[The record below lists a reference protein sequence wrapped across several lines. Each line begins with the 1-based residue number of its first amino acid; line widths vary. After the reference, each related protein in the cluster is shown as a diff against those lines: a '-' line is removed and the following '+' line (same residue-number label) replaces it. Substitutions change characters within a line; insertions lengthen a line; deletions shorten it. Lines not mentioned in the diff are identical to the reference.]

1 MADDPHPHFHLGP
14 MARLRNYF
22 LTGLVIAA
30 PLFLT
35 VYIVRTFITWID
47 GWVAPLIPAAYR
59 PDTYIHYSIPG
70 FGLVVALVFITLL
83 GFLTANFVGRRLVV
97 LGESLLARMPI
108 VRNIYSGLKQIFETA
123 VSPTT
128 RAFQTV
134 GLIEF
139 PSKGLW
145 SVVFLTGDTRGEV
158 ATKIPNADGDIINVF
173 VPTTP
178 TPISGFLVFVKRS
191 DVIIL
196 DMSVEEAAKLVIS
209 AGLVSPEMPA
219 AQIAAK
225 PMSLSEAAERMR
237 EAERSAGAEQPDRR
251 VTAE

>member
-1 MADDPHPHFHLGP
+1 
-14 MARLRNYF
+14 MARLRTYF

-47 GWVAPLIPAAYR
+47 SWVTPYIPAAYT
-59 PDTYIHYSIPG
+59 PDTYIPYSVPG

-83 GFLTANFVGRRLVV
+83 GFMAANFVGRRLVT
-97 LGESLLARMPI
+97 LGESLLSRMPVI
-108 VRNIYSGLKQIFETA
+108 RNIYSGLKQIFQTA
-123 VSPTT
+123 VSPTGA
-128 RAFQTV
+128 RPFQTV

-145 SVVFLTGDTRGEV
+145 SIVFVTGETRGEV
-158 ATKIPNADGDIINVF
+158 AEKIPGAAGDIINVF

-178 TPISGFLVFVKRS
+178 TPISGFLIFVKRS

-196 DMSVEEAAKLVIS
+196 DMTVEEAAKLVIS
-209 AGLVSPEMPA
+209 AGLVSPDATARPA
-219 AQIAAK
+219 SLTDAAR
-225 PMSLSEAAERMR
+225 RMR
-237 EAERSAGAEQPDRR
+237 SAEDLTGAEQPDRR
-251 VTAE
+251 VPAE

>member
-1 MADDPHPHFHLGP
+1 MADDTPTPAFHIRP

-35 VYIVRTFITWID
+35 VYIVRTFISWID
-47 GWVAPLIPAAYR
+47 GWVTPYIPAIYK
-59 PDTYIHYSIPG
+59 PDTYIHYSVPG
-70 FGLVVALVFITLL
+70 FGVVVALVFITLL
-83 GFLTANFVGRRLVV
+83 GFLAANIVGRRLVV
-97 LGESLLARMPI
+97 LGESLLSRMPI

-128 RAFQTV
+128 RPFQKV
-134 GLIEF
+134 GMIEF

-145 SVVFLTGDTRGEV
+145 SIVFLTGDTRGEV
-158 ATKIPNADGDIINVF
+158 AAKIPGGDGDIINVF

-178 TPISGFLVFVKRS
+178 TPISGFLIFVKRS

-196 DMSVEEAAKLVIS
+196 DMSVEDAAKLVIS
-209 AGLVSPEMPA
+209 AGLVSPEPPA
-219 AQIAAK
+219 VQAPAGTISLDEAAK
-225 PMSLSEAAERMR
+225 LNPPGAA
-237 EAERSAGAEQPDRR
+237 
-251 VTAE
+251 